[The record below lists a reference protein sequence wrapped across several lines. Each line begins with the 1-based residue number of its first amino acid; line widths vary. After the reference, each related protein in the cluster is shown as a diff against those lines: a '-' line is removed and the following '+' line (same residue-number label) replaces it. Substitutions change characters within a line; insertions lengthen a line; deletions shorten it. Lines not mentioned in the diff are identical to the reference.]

1 MERMMR
7 QTTEHRSYTG
17 SAPVLSRHVLIPS
30 CGIAARRRGFTLVE
44 VMVAMAILL
53 ITTIGVMAAVAFAYT
68 SVNDSEQRNTAK
80 NIAGYT
86 LEYLRSR
93 TVTRG
98 NVSLMAKLGV
108 SNATTGT
115 YGWYDPATNPNG
127 AFPSIVD
134 VDDLPLQSNGKPC
147 NYTMARIK
155 SGPLVDGQTNLGT
168 ASNDIRALGMAFQFS
183 SKHPALPTEKF
194 SDTPL
199 AWTTVLQGYVSVRTR
214 NPLDVSSLGATQNPA
229 PEDWNIARLRNTTV
243 GNGNGRYRTLLASR
257 WTSLA
262 VLFPGRYPLTAGFPQ
277 IVAFSPLATYKAQVY
292 TADSALTTNTNAQYN
307 PYYTTTAGDK
317 ATTQAYR
324 GFRVLTQIVARTADR
339 AVVNHVQYYDVTVR
353 VLWMNGSKESS
364 YELISQIVAY

>member
-1 MERMMR
+1 MR
-7 QTTEHRSYTG
+7 QTAEHRSYTG
-17 SAPVLSRHVLIPS
+17 SAPVLSRHVLVPS
-30 CGIAARRRGFTLVE
+30 CFIAARRRGFTLVE

-147 NYTMARIK
+147 NYKREYIRDNNK
-155 SGPLVDGQTNLGT
+155 VDGQTNLGT
-168 ASNDIRALGMAFQFS
+168 ASNDYRALGMAFQFS
-183 SKHPALPTEKF
+183 SKHPALPTETY

-214 NPLDVSSLGATQNPA
+214 NPVDVSSLTATQNPA
-229 PEDWNIARLRNTTV
+229 PEDGNLYRLRNTTA

-262 VLFPGRYPLTAGFPQ
+262 VIFPGRYPLTAGSPQ
-277 IVAFSPLATYKAQVY
+277 IVAFSPTATTYKAQVY
-292 TADSALTTNTNAQYN
+292 TADGALTTNTNAQYN